1 MCLTDV
7 YPLKNC
13 VLRIY
18 HGSSAVLTAK
28 NSAAFSKAGTLLWP
42 SQFPG
47 EKTEGHKWG
56 LTVWGSSLS
65 HTSLFARPVCA
76 EYSMGTA
83 YCFFVAVWLM
93 VLILGTRWRMSSP
106 QMNRRPS
113 FGYHNSE
120 LPSSSAPRAQAFTTE
135 LSQFSSSPSAVL
147 AALSDFYCVLIGR
160 ASKDHTPLSCLL
172 TQTMLNTIFFLFFFP
187 DEVQF
192 IGCWFAIRDRITLKR
207 ILK

>member
-18 HGSSAVLTAK
+18 YGSSTVLIAK
-28 NSAAFSKAGTLLWP
+28 NSAAFSKAGTLLLP

-47 EKTEGHKWG
+47 ENTEGHKWG
-56 LTVWGSSLS
+56 LSVWGSSLS

-76 EYSMGTA
+76 ECSMGTA

-93 VLILGTRWRMSSP
+93 VLVLGTRWKMSST

-113 FGYHNSE
+113 CGYHNPE
-120 LPSSSAPRAQAFTTE
+120 LPSSSAPRTQAFTTE
-135 LSQFSSSPSAVL
+135 LLQLSSSPSTVFPTCQT
-147 AALSDFYCVLIGR
+147 ST
-160 ASKDHTPLSCLL
+160 ASK
-172 TQTMLNTIFFLFFFP
+172 
-187 DEVQF
+187 
-192 IGCWFAIRDRITLKR
+192 
-207 ILK
+207 